1 MSRRR
6 GRLPALSLDD
16 LDTWLAGQPDIAHRN
31 WTVTSIDGFCAAL
44 LAGPERI
51 ETEAWLRVIFGPNL
65 PTTPMGLAAVQAVL
79 EHYEAVRRMLG
90 LDGGRRWQPLTL
102 RTDDGTVIAQPWAAG
117 FMFAVKRW
125 PIAWRPMFERGD
137 HVALM
142 LPIIACEATG
152 EVEDLLK
159 DRPEALAHVAQAYHH
174 IPEAV
179 CAIRA
184 YWRQSAA

>member
-16 LDTWLAGQPDIAHRN
+16 LDTWLAGQPDIARRN

-51 ETEAWLRVIFGPNL
+51 ETEAWLRVIFGPSL

-79 EHYEAVRRMLG
+79 EHHEAVRRMLA
-90 LDGGRRWQPLTL
+90 LDGGRRWQPLYL

-125 PIAWRPMFERGD
+125 PDAWRPMLERDDLSGSCCRSSP
-137 HVALM
+137 AT
-142 LPIIACEATG
+142 LPRQ
-152 EVEDLLK
+152 VEQLLRGQP
-159 DRPEALAHVAQAYHH
+159 DR
-174 IPEAV
+174 
-179 CAIRA
+179 
-184 YWRQSAA
+184 